1 MKFTCNIE
9 NFTKLL
15 GIAEGVVTQ
24 KNTISI
30 LSNILIE
37 AKNSKIKI
45 TACEPSLTFFGEIG
59 ADIEEEG
66 SISVFSNKL
75 YSISKKLPSEEIVIE
90 TDENNNVI
98 IKPVGKNKIV
108 YSLKGIDSS
117 KFPSI
122 KSLENID
129 FVSINQES
137 FVDMI
142 NKTKFSVSQ
151 NESRRFANGI
161 LFENTESLL
170 RMVSTDGKRLSKID
184 CNIVF
189 NSKIFNSIIVPTKI
203 LTEISKICHN
213 TGDVKIAIQEKSI
226 IINVDNY
233 FFISSLLEANFPP
246 YDSVIPK
253 DQINS
258 FKVNKKILKDSI
270 ERISLMGDK
279 DTNKIIL
286 FLSNNSMKIYT
297 ENMSIGTGE
306 EYIDIEYS
314 NEDIKIALNYN
325 YIIDVLSVLKSE
337 TIIFK
342 FKSSQS
348 TITIVEDNNNDY
360 IYIMMPMSL

>member
-1 MKFTCNIE
+1 
-9 NFTKLL
+9 
-15 GIAEGVVTQ
+15 
-24 KNTISI
+24 
-30 LSNILIE
+30 
-37 AKNSKIKI
+37 
-45 TACEPSLTFFGEIG
+45 
-59 ADIEEEG
+59 
-66 SISVFSNKL
+66 
-75 YSISKKLPSEEIVIE
+75 
-90 TDENNNVI
+90 
-98 IKPVGKNKIV
+98 
-108 YSLKGIDSS
+108 
-117 KFPSI
+117 
-122 KSLENID
+122 
-129 FVSINQES
+129 
-137 FVDMI
+137 MI